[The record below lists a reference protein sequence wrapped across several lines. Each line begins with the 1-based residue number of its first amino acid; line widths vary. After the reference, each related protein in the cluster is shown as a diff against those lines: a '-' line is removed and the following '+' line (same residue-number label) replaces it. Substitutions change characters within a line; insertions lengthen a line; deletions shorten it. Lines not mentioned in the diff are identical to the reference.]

1 MIVAREGA
9 DAVEVEQPSE
19 RAAARRGGRAPSPA
33 TVAALAGLIGVL
45 VGSATV
51 LVALG
56 DAADRPGAEELSAQ
70 QTGPTIELEGGGQDL
85 DQVAAV
91 AQAVLPTVV
100 RLDSGSGFG
109 AEAYGSGV
117 VYRADGY
124 VVTNEH
130 VVNDRETVN
139 VTFSDGSETQGTVRG
154 TDERT
159 DLAVV
164 EVDRD
169 GLTALPIGE
178 SEDLT
183 PGAPAIAVGS
193 PFGLEGTVTSG
204 VISALNRPLQVTTD
218 EGPQQYD
225 NVIQTDAAINPG
237 NSGGPLVG
245 TDGTLLGINSAIFT
259 QGPTPANAGVGF
271 AIPVE
276 TVTSVADRLIESGE
290 VEHAFLGVSGEDVTA
305 EVAERVGVSRG
316 AYVEEVL
323 EGTPAEESGLAAED
337 VIVGVEGDEVAS
349 FTELIGR
356 VLRFDVDEEIVVRYV
371 REGDERETTATLS
384 ARPEDDTLD

>member
-1 MIVAREGA
+1 MEPHEPHEPTAG
-9 DAVEVEQPSE
+9 P
-19 RAAARRGGRAPSPA
+19 ARRAPAPA

-56 DAADRPGAEELSAQ
+56 EAGGPSEAEVQAAR
-70 QTGPTIELEGGGQDL
+70 QTAPTIELDGDEGDL

-91 AQAVLPTVV
+91 AQSVLPTVV

-117 VYRADGY
+117 VYRAEGY

-130 VVNDRETVN
+130 VVADRDTVN
-139 VTFSDGSETQGTVRG
+139 VTFSDGSEASGTVRG
-154 TDERT
+154 TDRRT

-164 EVDRD
+164 EVDRED
-169 GLTALPIGE
+169 LTALPMGE

-204 VISALNRPLQVTTD
+204 VISALNRPLQVTTE

-245 TDGTLLGINSAIFT
+245 TDGSLLGINSAIFT
-259 QGPTPANAGVGF
+259 QGPTPANSGVGF

-276 TVTSVADRLIESGE
+276 TVESVADRLIEHGE

-305 EVAERVGVSRG
+305 EVAERVGVSSG

-323 EGTPAEESGLAAED
+323 EDTPASEAGLQRED
-337 VIVGVEGDEVAS
+337 VIVAIEDGEVAS

-356 VLRFDVDEEIVVRYV
+356 VLRFGVGEDIVVRYV
-371 REGDERETTATLS
+371 RDGQEREATATLT
-384 ARPEDDTLD
+384 ARPEDELD